1 MIVAVVVALDESA
14 DVGLNIGRQ
23 IVVLKQDVVLQ
34 GLMPAL
40 DFALGLGMVG
50 GATDVIDTL
59 VLEPVREI
67 ACDVGR
73 AAV

>member
-1 MIVAVVVALDESA
+1 MIAAEVVALDESA
-14 DVGLNIGRQ
+14 DVGLNIGQQ

-40 DFALGLGMVG
+40 DLALGLGMVG

-59 VLEPVREI
+59 VLETVREI

-73 AAV
+73 AVV